1 MKGGILMNGY
11 KIVVGV
17 DVSKNSFTAAVLYDN
32 KKETFEVKSDPVEF
46 EMKIK
51 PYLKKFKKSDMLI
64 IMEHTGVYH
73 LKLANYLYENDY
85 QVAVVNP
92 FSIKKF
98 MEAKMSRVKTD
109 KADSYFIAEYGRTFF
124 DGELYKPKPDTEK
137 EIEVKLKILEDLQ
150 QQLTMLRNKRESLS
164 HVPMKRLK
172 ENLEYYNKII
182 REVEKNIKELEK
194 EIKEL
199 SKKNFQEEYKLLK
212 SIPGVSDR
220 VIGVIISI
228 FGGFKRFKS
237 VKEAASFAGLDP
249 SPYESGS
256 SVKKSGK
263 IKKMGNP
270 YARKI
275 LYMAALSAIRLR
287 VFQNF
292 CKFTFPCHPEAVRP
306 KDLFVDF
313 FVLKREEEILRF
325 AQNDSLNFWNT
336 LAIRFN
342 KYCRELYERLVSKGK
357 AKKLALVAVAHK
369 LLRQTYGVLKSRR
382 PFDENFC
389 T

>member
-1 MKGGILMNGY
+1 MKGGAFMNSY

-17 DVSKNSFTAAVLYDN
+17 DVSKNSFTATVLYDN
-32 KKETFEVKSDPVEF
+32 KKESFEVKSDPIEF
-46 EMKIK
+46 ERKIK
-51 PYLKKFKKSDMLI
+51 PFLKKFKKSDMLI

-73 LKLANYLYENDY
+73 LKLANYLYENNY

-92 FSIKKF
+92 FSIRKF
-98 MEAKMSRVKTD
+98 MEAKMTRVKTD
-109 KADSYFIAEYGRTFF
+109 KTDSYFIAEYGRTFF
-124 DGELYKPKPDTEK
+124 DGELYKPKPDVEK

-150 QQLTMLRNKRESLS
+150 QQLTMLKNKRESLS

-172 ENLEYYNKII
+172 ENLEYYDELIRKI
-182 REVEKNIKELEK
+182 EKSIKELEK

-199 SKKNFQEEYKLLK
+199 TKKNFQEEYKLLK

-220 VIGVIISI
+220 VIGVVIAM

-237 VKEAASFAGLDP
+237 VKEAASFAGLNP
-249 SPYESGS
+249 SPYESGT
-256 SVKKSGK
+256 SVKKSGS

-275 LYMAALSAIRLR
+275 LYMAALS
-287 VFQNF
+287 
-292 CKFTFPCHPEAVRP
+292 
-306 KDLFVDF
+306 
-313 FVLKREEEILRF
+313 
-325 AQNDSLNFWNT
+325 
-336 LAIRFN
+336 AIRFN

-369 LLRQTYGVLKSRR
+369 LLRQAYGVLKNRR

>member
-1 MKGGILMNGY
+1 MNNY
-11 KIVVGV
+11 KIVIGV
-17 DVSKNSFTAAVLYDN
+17 DVSKNSFTATVLYDN
-32 KKETFEVKSDPVEF
+32 KKENFEVKSDPVEF

-51 PYLKKFKKSDMLI
+51 SFLKKFRKSDMLI

-73 LKLANYLYENDY
+73 LKLANYLYENGY
-85 QVAVVNP
+85 KVAVVNP
-92 FSIKKF
+92 FSIRKF
-98 MEAKMSRVKTD
+98 MEAKMTRVKTD

-124 DGELYKPKPDTEK
+124 DGELYKPKPDVEK

-150 QQLTMLRNKRESLS
+150 QQLTMLKNKREALS

-172 ENLEYYNKII
+172 ENLEYYDELIRKI
-182 REVEKNIKELEK
+182 EKSIKELEK

-212 SIPGVSDR
+212 SIPGISDR
-220 VIGVIISI
+220 TIGVVISI

-237 VKEAASFAGLDP
+237 VKEVASFIGINP
-249 SPYESGS
+249 SPYESGT
-256 SVKKSGK
+256 SVRKSGW

-275 LYMAALSAIRLR
+275 LYMAALSAIR
-287 VFQNF
+287 
-292 CKFTFPCHPEAVRP
+292 
-306 KDLFVDF
+306 
-313 FVLKREEEILRF
+313 
-325 AQNDSLNFWNT
+325 
-336 LAIRFN
+336 FN
-342 KYCRELYERLVSKGK
+342 KYCRELYERLISKGK

-369 LLRQTYGVLKSRR
+369 LLRQAYGVLKNKR
-382 PFDENFC
+382 PFDENLC

>member
-17 DVSKNSFTAAVLYDN
+17 DVSKNSFTATVLYDN

-46 EMKIK
+46 EKKIK

-275 LYMAALSAIRLR
+275 LYMAALSAIR
-287 VFQNF
+287 
-292 CKFTFPCHPEAVRP
+292 
-306 KDLFVDF
+306 
-313 FVLKREEEILRF
+313 
-325 AQNDSLNFWNT
+325 
-336 LAIRFN
+336 FN
-342 KYCRELYERLVSKGK
+342 KYCRELYERLISKGK

-369 LLRQTYGVLKSRR
+369 LLRQAYGVLKNKR